1 MKTIRTSK
9 QGSRKDS
16 SFIVNHDYIDRLITE
31 KVVKA
36 VDDYMKTTGRRPW
49 LAQNSKSPPANI
61 KDYINKQ
68 FEKKFG
74 SSVYGYKLP

>member
-1 MKTIRTSK
+1 MS
-9 QGSRKDS
+9 SRKDS
-16 SFIVNHDYIDRLITE
+16 SFVINNEYIDRIINE

-36 VDDYMKTTGRRPW
+36 VDDYMRTASRKPW

-74 SSVYGYKLP
+74 SSTYGYKLPQFAN